1 MKRNSVFILMLLLLA
16 PVLFLSQQSTA
27 NNFNGFSADPGSF
40 EILSSYQGKSNVLK
54 VDRSKTDYFIASYPL
69 GQYRGKEIF
78 IELSADVRREGSA
91 GDLIWQVS
99 NPNNPE
105 ISGIDN
111 DVPGQ
116 WHSMK
121 GSIIVTPAQNDV
133 RLFLT
138 NWRMPS
144 NTTVYIA
151 NPVITITEG
160 NPLTPDLSL
169 IPLKTIYAND
179 FLIGN
184 ETTYAGIYMSGKYFD
199 LFKHHFNAVAF
210 DAVFPGSITPSNKG
224 GAYQFTNAD
233 NILNTA
239 IRNNMYVYGHILVWH
254 ADRGGDEV
262 AWRFEGT
269 REDVIQNLNNHV
281 TTVVRHFRGKI
292 NSWSVVNEA
301 LKRNVTNAEARGDW
315 RRCIVN
321 GGKPGQ
327 WEYNQWFNILGADYI
342 ELAFRAARAAD
353 PNVTLYYNDDFKD
366 ANMAE
371 AARKMI
377 LDINDRYKRETGGT
391 RNLIEGVGIQGHIEG
406 VNYNVNTMRAILQ
419 KFTDLGIEIAIT
431 ELDISTVGFSKGEG
445 TRRDTVMSE
454 REARAQA
461 VLYARLFSLFREYSA
476 HIKFVII
483 WGIDDRNS
491 ALSIGNPTLF
501 DWKLNAKPAFHAVSD
516 PDGFLR
522 QNRR

>member
-1 MKRNSVFILMLLLLA
+1 MKRKFIFPLMILLLS
-16 PVLFLSQQSTA
+16 PVLFLSQQSQNNNVNGLTA
-27 NNFNGFSADPGSF
+27 DRGSF

-54 VDRSKTDYFIASYPL
+54 VDRSKTDWFLASYPL

-78 IELSADVRREGSA
+78 IEFSADVRREGSA
-91 GDLIWQVS
+91 GNLGWQVN
-99 NPNNPE
+99 NPNYPM
-105 ISGIDN
+105 ISSIDN
-111 DVPGQ
+111 AASGQ

-121 GSIIVTPAQNDV
+121 GSMIVTPAQNDV

-138 NWRMPS
+138 NWGMPS

-169 IPLKTIYAND
+169 TPLKTIYAND
-179 FLIGN
+179 FLLGN
-184 ETTYAGIYMSGKYFD
+184 ITRYDGIFMSGKYFD

-210 DAVFPGSITPSNKG
+210 DAVYDIPPSSKG
-224 GAYQFTNAD
+224 GTYQFTKAD
-233 NILNTA
+233 NILNVA
-239 IRNNMYVYGHILVWH
+239 VRNSLYVYGHPLVWRS
-254 ADRGGDEV
+254 DKGEPV
-262 AWRFEGT
+262 WLFEGT
-269 REDVIQNLNNHV
+269 REEVIQNLNNHV
-281 TTVVRHFRGKI
+281 STVVRHFRGRVK
-292 NSWSVVNEA
+292 SWDVVNEA
-301 LKRNVTNAEARGDW
+301 LKRNVTSAEARGDW
-315 RRCIVN
+315 KRCLISSHN
-321 GGKPGQ
+321 ST
-327 WEYNQWFNILGADYI
+327 WAHNRWYDIIGADYI
-342 ELAFRAARAAD
+342 EIAFRAARSAD
-353 PNVTLYYNDDFKD
+353 PDAVLYYNDDFDD

-377 LDINDRYKRETGGT
+377 LDINDRYKRETGGN
-391 RNLIEGVGIQGHIEG
+391 RNLIEGVGIQGHITS
-406 VNYNVNTMRAILQ
+406 VNYNINTMRAILN

-431 ELDISTVGFSKGEG
+431 ELDISTVGFSQGEAVG
-445 TRRDTVMSE
+445 RDTVMPE

-483 WGIDDRNS
+483 WCIDDKNNPLS
-491 ALSIGNPTLF
+491 AGNPNLF